1 MILDA
6 LQKLLDEEQAAI
18 ACLDGER
25 LDRIA
30 QRKIGLVG
38 RLRSTLTETPSAE
51 LAAQLRATLIRAD
64 VNRMLLGEAQRIL
77 SAALGLVDDEG
88 TYDSRA
94 RVFRH
99 RPSLA
104 FTDV

>member
-6 LQKLLDEEQAAI
+6 LRRLLDEEQAAI
-18 ACLDGER
+18 ARLDGEC

-30 QRKIGLVG
+30 QKKIDLVE
-38 RLRSTLTETPSAE
+38 RLRSTLTETPNTE
-51 LAAQLRATLIRAD
+51 LVTQLRATLIQAD
-64 VNRMLLGEAQRIL
+64 VNRMLLGEAQRVL